1 MNLSFRSLSRFL
13 ALGLLAVVDG
23 SDGPDQ
29 PEATARREGAG
40 EGSSPPWQCC
50 GCKTSAREA
59 CRRTQVE
66 AIGEVFNLFNSENP
80 DGFVTRRY
88 TGTIASPSPNP
99 TFMQPTTFAG
109 DFRQPE
115 QRVGQLGLRFTF

>member
-1 MNLSFRSLSRFL
+1 MRPGVSIQQLNLR
-13 ALGLLAVVDG
+13 V
-23 SDGPDQ
+23 
-29 PEATARREGAG
+29 ARGFKIGA
-40 EGSSPPWQCC
+40 
-50 GCKTSAREA
+50 
-59 CRRTQVE
+59 RTQIE

-88 TGTIASPSPNP
+88 TGPTPSPAPNP